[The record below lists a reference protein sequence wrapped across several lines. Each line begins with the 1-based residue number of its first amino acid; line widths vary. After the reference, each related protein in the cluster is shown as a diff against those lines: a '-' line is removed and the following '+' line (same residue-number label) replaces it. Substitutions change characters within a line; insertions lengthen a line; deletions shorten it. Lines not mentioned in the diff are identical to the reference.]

1 VAQERAHDVH
11 LSVAGGA
18 IAAAVLDFLKNG
30 RAGRQRKART
40 PIFLGNQ
47 GRQVACLRQ
56 RGHKLTW
63 ITALSILSSP
73 IFSREP
79 LTQLPHLIADV
90 RVIQHVIQLT
100 TPMGADR
107 RSPSILSNN
116 EIVAGERDGS
126 NEPLILSAMIWRSCP
141 QNGGTLEL
149 RHLQAFLTVSEAGS
163 FSKAAATL
171 RVAQPVLSRQIKTL
185 EKELHSQLFLRTG
198 RGVVL
203 TDAGR
208 LLASHAE
215 IAVRAVG
222 RASDEL
228 MALRNTPTGSVT
240 IGVPPTV
247 GAILTRPLVHQFR
260 KEYPK
265 ISLTVV
271 EGFSGFVLEWLSVG
285 RLDAAV
291 IYNAPK
297 TSTLLTER
305 LCDEELYLLGPPS
318 DPSRLGRGTVV
329 RGSVLA
335 RLPLVLPSQR
345 HGLRMLVDTM
355 LSQHQLS
362 PRVEVE
368 IDSLQAIVAL
378 VEDGLGYTILP
389 YAPVQPL
396 IAAKRLCLWPIDSPK
411 MSRQLALATSM
422 SRTMAPATRVLIR
435 IVREIIQNLIASRL
449 WTPDRVEN
457 SHLANQDLP
466 SSQRPHSQRA
476 AAKSI
481 EPRRRESAD

>member
-1 VAQERAHDVH
+1 
-11 LSVAGGA
+11 
-18 IAAAVLDFLKNG
+18 
-30 RAGRQRKART
+30 
-40 PIFLGNQ
+40 
-47 GRQVACLRQ
+47 
-56 RGHKLTW
+56 
-63 ITALSILSSP
+63 
-73 IFSREP
+73 
-79 LTQLPHLIADV
+79 
-90 RVIQHVIQLT
+90 
-100 TPMGADR
+100 
-107 RSPSILSNN
+107 
-116 EIVAGERDGS
+116 
-126 NEPLILSAMIWRSCP
+126 
-141 QNGGTLEL
+141 LEL

-171 RVAQPVLSRQIKTL
+171 RVAQPILSRQIKAL
-185 EKELHSQLFLRTG
+185 EKELQTQLFLRTG

-215 IAVRAVG
+215 IAVRAVA
-222 RASDEL
+222 RAGDEL
-228 MALRNTPTGSVT
+228 TALRNTPTGSVI

-247 GAILTRPLVHQFR
+247 GAILTRPLVHQLR
-260 KEYPK
+260 REYPK

-297 TSTLLTER
+297 TSTLLTEQ

-345 HGLRMLVDTM
+345 HGLRMLVDAV
-355 LSQHQLS
+355 LSQHQLH

-396 IAAKRLCLWPIDSPK
+396 IAAERLWLWSIDSPK

-422 SRTMAPATRVLIR
+422 SRTMAPATRVLTR
-435 IVREIIQNLIASRL
+435 IVREIIQDLVASRL
-449 WTPDRVEN
+449 WTPEPAEN
-457 SHLANQDLP
+457 RDVVNQVLP
-466 SSQRPHSQRA
+466 ASQRPHSQRA
-476 AAKSI
+476 AAKIKKS
-481 EPRRRESAD
+481 RRRKSADEAR